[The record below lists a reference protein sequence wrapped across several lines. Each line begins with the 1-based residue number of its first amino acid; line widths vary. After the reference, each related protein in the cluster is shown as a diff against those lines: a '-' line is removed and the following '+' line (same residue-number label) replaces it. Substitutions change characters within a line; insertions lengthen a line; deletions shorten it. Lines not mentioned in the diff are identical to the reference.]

1 MNLPDFAYKNVVDL
15 YNVHKNLALG
25 SDDERRLLCKMI
37 VEQTTFDDPQGGWG
51 HKAEKGGPPSK
62 DTMGNFKNGL
72 IAWDLFNG
80 STRAPNPSPIQSF
93 NLIPSSQEVR
103 PLNGVDHLMHS
114 TGGGGSDGG
123 DDSGI
128 DALEDRVEALE
139 REVKALSEQV
149 SFLTATMLMDGSK
162 VALQTDN
169 GKYIT
174 AEGGGGKKAD
184 QQPLATDRTQANAWE
199 TYTIHKK

>member
-15 YNVHKNLALG
+15 YNVHRNLALG
-25 SDDERRLLCKMI
+25 SDDERRLLTKMI
-37 VEQTTFDDPQGGWG
+37 VEQTTFDDPSGGWG

-62 DTMGNFKNGL
+62 DTMGNFHGGL

-80 STRAPNPSPIQSF
+80 STRAPNPSPLGSF
-93 NLIPSSQEVR
+93 NLNAATQEVR
-103 PLNGVDHLMHS
+103 PLAPVDHLMHS
-114 TGGGGSDGG
+114 TGGGGDDG
-123 DDSGI
+123 DTGI
-128 DALEDRVEALE
+128 DELDDRVEALE

-184 QQPLATDRTQANAWE
+184 QQPLATDRTNANAWE